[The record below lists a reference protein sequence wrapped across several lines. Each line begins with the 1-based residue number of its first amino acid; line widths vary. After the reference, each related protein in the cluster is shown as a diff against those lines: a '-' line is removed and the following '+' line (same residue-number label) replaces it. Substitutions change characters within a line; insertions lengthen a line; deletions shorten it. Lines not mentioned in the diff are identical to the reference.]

1 MSIILITNL
10 FSLMKIPRVIFC
22 LLAVVYP
29 FLPFAQVAY
38 RFGNDST
45 ETVHMVDS
53 LNESAFKLKNSN
65 VNAALI
71 ILNNSKELAQKVNY
85 HQGLSSAYYTEAG
98 IYQLNGF
105 QKRAHILYEVALGI
119 STKNKD
125 SFNTNRINQQI
136 ASALISDG
144 KLDSA
149 IQLYKEC
156 LEQNTK
162 NGQNKEIANIKN
174 SLGLIEI
181 KKGNY
186 ARAESILKEALKV
199 SLAEKYTYGQKKSFY
214 NLGLLAKAKG
224 DTATA
229 RSYFINSIS
238 LDLLLKDHFGMAL
251 NQIQLTELLLEQ
263 QKIGEAIAL
272 AKEGYANAQKSSA
285 YSQMV
290 ILSTLLRDIYRKKSD
305 ANNTIAWQD
314 SIINTMKL
322 KVDNEVM
329 YANNFVELVRENENQ
344 KLNVK
349 KVIASADKR
358 VASQLYIIIIGT
370 FLLLILAIMVI
381 ASFISYRKQMLLSRR
396 LFKQNSIIEEN
407 ASALDR
413 LNKEI
418 ISKNQLLEEDN
429 RTKDKLLS
437 IISHDLRNPITN
449 TQTILSLINKG
460 ALEPDESRVLLEQLE
475 TQYINTTGLLDNLL
489 GWLKSQ
495 ITGKELDK
503 SEINI
508 YDLMNGMHLEQK
520 VPLMRKR
527 IKFINNTQN
536 DNSILAE
543 KEMIKIIF
551 RNLITNAIKF
561 TPLDGRIEISFDTDD
576 NYNYVRIKDSG
587 IGMSEEVLAKVNA
600 QKYFTRTGTLQEKG
614 SGFGLILCR
623 DLLQKQGGSLQIES
637 SKGEGSVFTVQ
648 LPK

>member
-1 MSIILITNL
+1 MIILITYKS
-10 FSLMKIPRVIFC
+10 FALMKHRRVIFC
-22 LLAVVYP
+22 FLIAVYP
-29 FLPFAQVAY
+29 THLFAQVSY
-38 RFGNDST
+38 SPVNDSL
-45 ETVHMVDS
+45 EAVHIVDS
-53 LNESAFKLKNSN
+53 LNESAFKLKNTN
-65 VNAALI
+65 LNEALR
-71 ILNNSKELAQKVNY
+71 ILNNSKNLAQKNNY
-85 HQGLSSAYYTEAG
+85 NQGLSTAYYTEAG

-105 QKRAHILYEVALGI
+105 QKRAHILYEIALGI
-119 STKNKD
+119 SFKVKD
-125 SFNTNRINQQI
+125 SLNICRINQQI
-136 ASALISDG
+136 AAALVNDG

-149 IQLYKEC
+149 IHLYNEC
-156 LEQNTK
+156 LDHNLK
-162 NGQNKEIANIKN
+162 KGLNKEVANIKN
-174 SLGLIEI
+174 SLGSIEI
-181 KKGNY
+181 KRNNY
-186 ARAESILKEALKV
+186 PRAESLLKEALKI
-199 SLAEKYTYGQKKSFY
+199 SLNEKYIYGQKKSFY
-214 NLGLLAKAKG
+214 NLGLLAKAKK

-238 LDLLLKDHFGMAL
+238 LDLLLNDHFGMSL
-251 NQIQLTELLLEQ
+251 NQIQLTQLLVEQ
-263 QKIGEAIAL
+263 QKINEAIEL
-272 AKEGYANAQKSSA
+272 AKKGYTNAQKSSA
-285 YSQMV
+285 YSQMI
-290 ILSTLLRDIYRKKSD
+290 ILSNMLRDIYQKKAD
-305 ANNTIAWQD
+305 AKNTITWQD

-322 KVDNEVM
+322 KIDNEVL
-329 YANNFVELVRENENQ
+329 YANNYIELVKENETQ
-344 KLNVK
+344 KINVK
-349 KVIASADKR
+349 NVIADADKR
-358 VASQLYIIIIGT
+358 GASQLYIIGIGT
-370 FLLLILAIMVI
+370 FLLLILAISMI

-396 LFKQNSIIEEN
+396 LFKQNGIIEEN
-407 ASALDR
+407 ASALEG

-418 ISKNQLLEEDN
+418 STKNLLLQEDN

-460 ALEPDESRVLLEQLE
+460 ALEPEESRVLLEQLE

-495 ITGKELDK
+495 ITGKELEK

-561 TPLDGRIEISFDTDD
+561 TPLDGRIEISFKSDE

-587 IGMSEEVLAKVNA
+587 IGMSEEVLTKVNA

-623 DLLQKQGGSLQIES
+623 DLLQKQGGALLIES
-637 SKGEGSVFTVQ
+637 AKGEGSAFVVQ